1 MKVQK
6 NVHWRMGMELT
17 IRLNILRDSTLLS
30 EENYNKILEVIKYF
44 NEVKNIQLIEENAS
58 MFITHL
64 SSALERIDKNETVND
79 LDEVVLESLK
89 LEDSY
94 NDAALIVKD
103 LKSILGEI
111 PDEEVNYII
120 MHICTLLSQ
129 S

>member
-1 MKVQK
+1 
-6 NVHWRMGMELT
+6 MELT
-17 IRLNILRDSTLLS
+17 TRLNILRDASLLS
-30 EENYNKILEVIKYF
+30 EKNYNKILEVIKYF
-44 NEVKNIQLIEENAS
+44 EEVKNIKLNEENAS

-64 SSALERIDKNETVND
+64 CSALERIDKNETVND

-89 LEDSY
+89 LEESY
-94 NDAALIVKD
+94 NSAAFIVKD
-103 LKSILGEI
+103 LKEFLGEI